1 VIHRH
6 LDYDGVPVEQ
16 RGSAALDDLL
26 ERGDFTDWRPLAKVI
41 AADPYGALATR
52 VWHLCDAHPMQG
64 TSPLWRAWISA
75 RRARATG
82 RVDRLPKVSLG
93 ELRRA
98 RHLTQAQLASAVG
111 MSQSD
116 LSKAE
121 RRGDPKLGT
130 IRSLV
135 EGLGL
140 ELRLVA
146 VDRVS
151 GAPFELEVG

>member
-1 VIHRH
+1 MIHRH

-16 RGSAALDDLL
+16 LGDAALDDLL
-26 ERGDFTDWRPLAKVI
+26 DRGDFSDWRPLARAI
-41 AADPYGALATR
+41 AADPFGSLAAR

-64 TSPLWRAWISA
+64 TSPLWRAWIAA
-75 RRARATG
+75 RRARAAG
-82 RVDRLPKVSLG
+82 HADRLPTVTLG

-98 RHLTQAQLASAVG
+98 RHLTQAQLATAVG

-140 ELRLVA
+140 ELVVVA
-146 VDRVS
+146 VDRAS
-151 GAPFELEVG
+151 GSAYEVEFR